1 MTINIFL
8 IAAWYTQELLLQIST
23 KLDTLITLFKANAGA
38 SGQRLAAVKEEEDN
52 SAFIVSHLYM

>member
-1 MTINIFL
+1 MV
-8 IAAWYTQELLLQIST
+8 YTQELLLQIST
-23 KLDTLITLFKANAGA
+23 KLDTLITLFKANADV

>member
-1 MTINIFL
+1 MTINFFL

-38 SGQRLAAVKEEEDN
+38 SGQRLAAVEEDN